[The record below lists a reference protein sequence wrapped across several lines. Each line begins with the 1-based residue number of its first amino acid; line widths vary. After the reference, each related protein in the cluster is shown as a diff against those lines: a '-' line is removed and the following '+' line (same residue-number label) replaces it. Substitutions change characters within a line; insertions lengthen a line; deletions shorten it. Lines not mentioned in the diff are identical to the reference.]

1 MPKATL
7 AEQFFNRLYDA
18 AYAASIEE
26 AEG

>member
-7 AEQFFNRLYDA
+7 AEIVFNRLYDA

>member
-7 AEQFFNRLYDA
+7 AEQLFNRLYDA
-18 AYAASIEE
+18 AHAASIEE